1 MHWVHECHDCG
12 GILTPDI
19 EGLRHL
25 YNVKTGTTIAWQK
38 PVSDAPDDVLVG
50 RFVFDSTAFDQAVGW
65 LDDHLKDSPIK
76 CMILDEVGP
85 LELSG
90 KGWDTWLRKALA
102 NPSEKEFILVVREG
116 LVDKVVD
123 HYELTE
129 YEVVEKGHFMNRSTK

>member
-1 MHWVHECHDCG
+1 MHWVHGRHDCG

-38 PVSDAPDDVLVG
+38 PVSDASDDVLVG
-50 RFVFDSTAFDQAVGW
+50 RFVFDRDAFDQVEGW
-65 LDDHLKDSPIK
+65 LDDHLKDPQIK
-76 CMILDEVGP
+76 CLILDEVGP

-102 NPSEKEFILVVREG
+102 TPSEKEFILVVREG

-123 HYELTE
+123 HYGLST
-129 YEVVEKGHFMNRSTK
+129 YIVVEKESFR